1 MTLQD
6 LKEIFEM
13 EITEEDKARFADS
26 FWTLFSRG
34 EIVDVVEGRF

>member
-6 LKEIFEM
+6 LKELFEM

-34 EIVDVVEGRF
+34 EIDDVVEGRF